1 MSLIDTLPQVVVILF
16 NTLIL
21 RIQDRKDD
29 DLGSG
34 ESDSDIPDFSSR
46 FSTLKRE
53 VINTGFTLIQTCSF
67 AFLFGWRF
75 SQKQEINPVL
85 SAGLLAIFWVIINF
99 R

>member
-16 NTLIL
+16 NILIL

-53 VINTGFTLIQTCSF
+53 GINTGFTLIQTCSF